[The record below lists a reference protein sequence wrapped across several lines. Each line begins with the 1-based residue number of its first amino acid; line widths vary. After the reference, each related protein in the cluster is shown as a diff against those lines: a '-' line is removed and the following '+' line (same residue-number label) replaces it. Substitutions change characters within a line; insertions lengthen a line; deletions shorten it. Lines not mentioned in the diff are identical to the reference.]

1 MQLPFGEWLPDLPD
15 HMNPGSTQ
23 AKNVFPA
30 VNSYRPFKNIICLT
44 LFLFKIDTNTIY
56 KFYYRSKN

>member
-1 MQLPFGEWLPDLPD
+1 MQLPFAEWMPDLPD

-30 VNSYRPFKNIICLT
+30 VNSYRPWK
-44 LFLFKIDTNTIY
+44 D
-56 KFYYRSKN
+56 